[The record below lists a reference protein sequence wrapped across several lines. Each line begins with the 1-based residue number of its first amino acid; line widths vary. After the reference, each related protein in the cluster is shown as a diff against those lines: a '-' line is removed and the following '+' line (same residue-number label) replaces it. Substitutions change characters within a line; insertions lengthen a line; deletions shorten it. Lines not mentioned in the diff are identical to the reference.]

1 MSGIRSGVQALVK
14 SQENRAL
21 YVHCFAHSLNL
32 CVHEVS
38 KQIDLVRNVMDL
50 VYNLVQLI
58 KFSPKR
64 ATMFERFRMEIS
76 INSGQISGPSL
87 RTLCPTRW
95 TVRHTSIESILR
107 NYKVLLDTL
116 EEVEK
121 VRDEYAA
128 KAHGMIMQMEMFD
141 TFFGLKLAH
150 FIFAAAEQ
158 FSTNLQSK
166 DITIQ
171 EAIRGSELL
180 ISHLKSHRTEPMF
193 DLYDK
198 IIMQVSNLTEPPKL
212 PRYRKVPKRLDGG
225 EHPHCYHDPKIG
237 IAIFIMKH

>member
-1 MSGIRSGVQALVK
+1 
-14 SQENRAL
+14 
-21 YVHCFAHSLNL
+21 
-32 CVHEVS
+32 
-38 KQIDLVRNVMDL
+38 
-50 VYNLVQLI
+50 
-58 KFSPKR
+58 
-64 ATMFERFRMEIS
+64 MFERFRMEIS

-121 VRDEYAA
+121 GRDEYAA
-128 KAHGMIMQMEMFD
+128 KAHGMIMQMEMLD

-180 ISHLKSHRTEPMF
+180 ISHLKSLVSQDRTN
-193 DLYDK
+193 
-198 IIMQVSNLTEPPKL
+198 V
-212 PRYRKVPKRLDGG
+212 
-225 EHPHCYHDPKIG
+225 
-237 IAIFIMKH
+237 